1 MTASQ
6 PQKANGAHIRKQK
19 KQAKPSA
26 NIEKPNLAKHG
37 LRGTK

>member
-6 PQKANGAHIRKQK
+6 PQKANGTQIRKQK
-19 KQAKPSA
+19 KQVKPSA

-37 LRGTK
+37 LKGSK